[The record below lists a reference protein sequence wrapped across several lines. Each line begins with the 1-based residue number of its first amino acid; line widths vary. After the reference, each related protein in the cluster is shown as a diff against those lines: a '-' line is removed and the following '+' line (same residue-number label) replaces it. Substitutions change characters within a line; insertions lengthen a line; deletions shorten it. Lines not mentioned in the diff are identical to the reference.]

1 MHSQLEDQENTYRRL
16 QRRSLH
22 REQKLRALLT
32 VSFQRYSRFLTKPF
46 VFSLKDLRT
55 RYSGYIPFSKY
66 EVCVQNVKALKVE
79 CESLR
84 EKLADTEVQLT
95 RIQSEGI
102 RQKELAERSCEISDL
117 LKEHK
122 GVNRL
127 SEKLTDWQSRL
138 ANSRASEV
146 TLKREV
152 SVHLNV

>member
-1 MHSQLEDQENTYRRL
+1 MQSQMEDQENAYRRL

-32 VSFQRYSRFLTKPF
+32 VSFQKYFRFLTKPF

-66 EVCVQNVKALKVE
+66 EICVQKIKALNVE

-95 RIQSEGI
+95 RTQSEGI
-102 RQKELAERSCEISDL
+102 QHKELAELSGEISDL
-117 LKEHK
+117 LKGHK

-127 SEKLTDWQSRL
+127 SDWQATL
-138 ANSRASEV
+138 ANSRASEA

-152 SVHLNV
+152 SAHFNV